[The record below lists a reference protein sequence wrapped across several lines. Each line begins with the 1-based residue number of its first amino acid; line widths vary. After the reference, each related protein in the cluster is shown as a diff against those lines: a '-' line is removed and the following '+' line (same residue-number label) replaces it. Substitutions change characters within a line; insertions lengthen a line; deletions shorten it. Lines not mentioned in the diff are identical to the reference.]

1 MKKSKDIILDIYEF
15 TCPVCNNTLKQ
26 SKLPFN
32 FRYCPFCDLDIDA
45 YNKECN
51 RRQHDPDVT
60 RRNLLENM
68 KSKYS
73 LTDAEKEAIDYAT
86 MLIQGEID
94 GEVE

>member
-26 SKLPFN
+26 SKPFKLH
-32 FRYCPFCDLDIDA
+32 YCPFCALNIVA

-51 RRQHDPDVT
+51 RRQHNIDVT

-73 LTDAEKEAIDYAT
+73 LIDEEKEAIDYAT
-86 MLIQGEID
+86 MLIQSEID
-94 GEVE
+94 GEVD

>member
-1 MKKSKDIILDIYEF
+1 MSRLKTICDFTF
-15 TCPVCNNTLKQ
+15 TCPICNKMLIVDEQ
-26 SKLPFN
+26 FN
-32 FRYCPFCDLDIDA
+32 LHYCPFCALNIDA

-51 RRQHDPDVT
+51 RRQHNPDVT

-73 LTDAEKEAIDYAT
+73 LTDEEKEAIDYAT
-86 MLIQGEID
+86 MLIQSEID